1 MWDLWQQRV
10 SSVLAALVH
19 SILAVKDMNAGVDV
33 RGESGNPGACLCPGR
48 DGICGDRISAD
59 GRRKCVWNILPKV
72 PHDASEKM
80 DDTLMAKLEPYRFD
94 TLRTF
99 QIPYLA
105 GFEADQ
111 GDYRSE
117 DLLSEVKQQVAG
129 YAAEYARSTISG
141 YTSVHIDHQQMD
153 YENISSDYVYLPIW
167 FISYRYRDKDYIFA
181 MNGQTGKVIGEPPQ
195 SRGQKAAG
203 WFAGISAWPLLH

>member
-1 MWDLWQQRV
+1 MMRL
-10 SSVLAALVH
+10 
-19 SILAVKDMNAGVDV
+19 
-33 RGESGNPGACLCPGR
+33 
-48 DGICGDRISAD
+48 
-59 GRRKCVWNILPKV
+59 
-72 PHDASEKM
+72 EKM

-94 TLRTF
+94 TLQTF

-117 DLLSEVKQQVAG
+117 DLLPQVKQQVAG

-153 YENISSDYVYLPIW
+153 YDHISSNYVYLPIW

-181 MNGQTGKVIGEPPQ
+181 MNGQTGKGH
-195 SRGQKAAG
+195 
-203 WFAGISAWPLLH
+203 W